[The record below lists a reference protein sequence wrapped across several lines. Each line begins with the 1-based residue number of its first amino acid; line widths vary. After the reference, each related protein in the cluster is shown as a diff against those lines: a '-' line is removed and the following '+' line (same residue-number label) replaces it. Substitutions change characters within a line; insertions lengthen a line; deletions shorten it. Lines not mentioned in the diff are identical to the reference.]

1 MEKMTE
7 QAENDRSFIEM
18 LKDKN
23 RKLEDEL
30 KDLER

>member
-1 MEKMTE
+1 MTE

-30 KDLER
+30 KDL